1 MKCKCRNIWF
11 LLIFC
16 FIGIVSRQAFSGGMP
31 VRDMLVDTEW
41 YWVRSLYYNGTQNS
55 PDTPG
60 RFMVRFNTDGT
71 FTGRADCNRI
81 RGQYRLDG
89 HQLIVSEIIST
100 RAMCPEGS
108 LERIFLKDLQ
118 NSASFFFK
126 ADDLYFELKF
136 HSGTM
141 KFSRSDHAARVF
153 IPCRDP
159 RPEVCTMEYDP
170 VCGRKKDK
178 STATYS
184 NACEACADP
193 MVLGYFQGECRERIQ

>member
-1 MKCKCRNIWF
+1 MKFKCWNIWF

-193 MVLGYFQGECRERIQ
+193 MVLGYFRGECRERIQ